1 MGLGKFKTVIS
12 LDGYRLSFMPF
23 VPASRLKEELND
35 EQRKKYPWIDWSL
48 KLSMLRSLKER
59 VIELFRDDIL

>member
-35 EQRKKYPWIDWSL
+35 EQRKKHPRID
-48 KLSMLRSLKER
+48 
-59 VIELFRDDIL
+59 